1 MAWSTSAWLPGGGD
15 CRHKVAIRI
24 PGALVGVH
32 GRARTPSREHDP
44 DVCSPPAA
52 IRDDLDLAAVEHH
65 DVSRDR
71 QPHASASLLARVEGL
86 EDPLGKIRGDPW
98 SVVREHEMAGIPTR
112 RGFDADLRLPYA
124 MKPLERI
131 RCQDEQDP
139 VKAFRAHLD
148 AKYGSLDA
156 IDKQGD
162 LSRLEQRSHKLLEPL
177 ELGRHIHV
185 MPAPAPIFLNR
196 RHQ

>member
-131 RCQDEQDP
+131 RHQDVQDP
-139 VKAFRAHLD
+139 VKAFWTHFD
-148 AKYGSLDA
+148 AKYGSSRGVDE
-156 IDKQGD
+156 QGD
-162 LSRLEQRSHKLLEPL
+162 LPGREERARELPEAI

-185 MPAPAPIFLNR
+185 MSAVASAL
-196 RHQ
+196 